1 MLRRTLPLAVLA
13 LVAALLFA
21 ATASSKTQATPTLVG
36 TTGPGFTITLT
47 LKGKPVKKLKAGTYK
62 FVVHDKAAIHN
73 FVVEKEKGSNKI
85 EKDVTSVSFVG
96 TKTATIKLTPGGWKY
111 YCAPHESAGMG
122 HDFTVTM

>member
-1 MLRRTLPLAVLA
+1 
-13 LVAALLFA
+13 
-21 ATASSKTQATPTLVG
+21 
-36 TTGPGFTITLT
+36 
-47 LKGKPVKKLKAGTYK
+47 
-62 FVVHDKAAIHN
+62 VHDKAAIHN

>member
-1 MLRRTLPLAVLA
+1 MLRRTLPLAVFA
-13 LVAALLFA
+13 IVAALLFA

-47 LKGKPVKKLKAGTYK
+47 SNGKAVKKLKAGTYK

-73 FVVEKEKGSNKI
+73 FVVEKEKGSGKV

-122 HDFTVTM
+122 HDFTVTK

>member
-13 LVAALLFA
+13 IVAALLFA
-21 ATASSKTQATPTLVG
+21 ATASSRTQATPTLVG

-47 LKGKPVKKLKAGTYK
+47 WKGKAVTKLKAGTYK

-96 TKTATIKLTPGGWKY
+96 TKSATIKLTPGGWKY
-111 YCAPHESAGMG
+111 YCAPHESGGMG
-122 HDFTVTM
+122 HDFTVTK